1 MAGVGGHAWTLV
13 IPVKPLGAAKTRL
26 RGAVPSVPH
35 ERLVLALALDTVAA
49 ARDCAQVYVVCD
61 DPTVGREASALGAR
75 VLPDEPRAGLN
86 AALTF
91 GAGYAYRENRGT
103 GPVAAL
109 AADLPALRPA
119 ELAAALAAATA
130 GPGRSY
136 VADASGSGT
145 TLLAAPTGPEL
156 EPRFGPGSAATHAAS
171 GARPLRGDWPSLRR
185 DVDTRADLAEAARL
199 GLGPRTDALLGRRRR
214 VWGVQGTVASYDAR
228 TRSGTLLLDDGTR
241 IEFPAAAFDASGLRL
256 LRLGQRL
263 RIERDESGEVARVT
277 LPTFS

>member
-49 ARDCAQVYVVCD
+49 ARVCAEVSEVYVVCD
-61 DPTVGREASALGAR
+61 DPTVGREASALGAL

-91 GAGYAYRENRGT
+91 GAGYAYQKSRGA

-119 ELAAALAAATA
+119 ELAAALAAARVR
-130 GPGRSY
+130 PGRCY

-145 TLLAAPTGPEL
+145 TLLAAPSGPEL
-156 EPRFGPGSAATHAAS
+156 DPQFGPGSAAAHAAT
-171 GARPLRGDWPSLRR
+171 GARPLRGRWPSLRR
-185 DVDTRADLAEAARL
+185 DVDTPADLAAAARL
-199 GLGPRTDALLGRRRR
+199 GLGPRTHALIKDFWYVPRREMS
-214 VWGVQGTVASYDAR
+214 Q
-228 TRSGTLLLDDGTR
+228 RS
-241 IEFPAAAFDASGLRL
+241 P
-256 LRLGQRL
+256 
-263 RIERDESGEVARVT
+263 
-277 LPTFS
+277 